1 MELDSGITYLTET
14 KEKRKK
20 KKEFLGG
27 NNQILELVY
36 LHGTKILTKFDFGNC
51 SGYQT

>member
-14 KEKRKK
+14 KEKKCIQT
-20 KKEFLGG
+20 FLGG

-36 LHGTKILTKFDFGNC
+36 LCGTKILKKFDFGNY
-51 SGYQT
+51 SGYRT